1 MTDGQAM
8 SDEWL
13 KPEDFEAFVARRKQA
28 WRTQAKQLS
37 WEEKVAAI
45 ERMWE
50 RDKAL
55 KAAREAIIQSAKKLP
70 TDFD

>member
-28 WRTQAKQLS
+28 WRAQAQQLS

-45 ERMWE
+45 ERMWD

-55 KAAREAIIQSAKKLP
+55 KAAREAIMQTPKKLP

>member
-1 MTDGQAM
+1 M

-28 WRTQAKQLS
+28 WRTQAQQLS

-45 ERMWE
+45 ERMWD

-55 KAAREAIIQSAKKLP
+55 KAAREAIMQTPKKLP